1 MGNSPEVPRWLHGA
15 VPSQRQ
21 SQVRVF
27 HSVEGNPL
35 LFPGPGSW
43 RLCKPRTFSLERAS
57 LSKRLLGFGISR
69 ILIRMVSV
77 TSFHPHL
84 LKSQIRRY
92 LEPYYCRQV
101 KHRGVLCCNAPLRAV
116 PKGRTSP
123 TSAASQVCLS
133 KYNQLSSR

>member
-27 HSVEGNPL
+27 QGVEGNPL
-35 LFPGPGSW
+35 LLPGPGSW
-43 RLCKPRTFSLERAS
+43 RLCKPRTFSLEQAL
-57 LSKRLLGFGISR
+57 LSKPLLGFGISL

-84 LKSQIRRY
+84 LKSQIRRH

-123 TSAASQVCLS
+123 TSAASQVRLS
-133 KYNQLSSR
+133 KYNQLSSK